1 MKVDASNG
9 MTYAPKGKPAPVVK
23 PGEFIFSAAHLDHG
37 HIYGMTNA
45 LLEAGGTLK
54 YVYDRDPNRLAN
66 FIKTYPQSFAVMSQ
80 VGEVVG
86 NFKNLSSSGKE
97 VASML
102 DSGDGKTL

>member
-1 MKVDASNG
+1 MLRFARLLARRYLNHHVG
-9 MTYAPKGKPAPVVK
+9 TQ
-23 PGEFIFSAAHLDHG
+23 AA
-37 HIYGMTNA
+37 A
-45 LLEAGGTLK
+45 
-54 YVYDRDPNRLAN
+54 LAN

-97 VASML
+97 VSSML